1 MKTLRFFL
9 VMAAMLLVASNAD
22 AQNTMRVHHKD
33 GTIHEYSISDVDFVD
48 WYEKT
53 TPEGEGTE
61 PKFENIKINGTAY
74 HLGIS
79 GAIDLGL
86 GVKWAAYNVGAEA
99 PGEYG
104 DYFAWGETTGYND
117 GKTTFN
123 WSTYKYML
131 EGYSDWMYVTKYTTN
146 DGRMEGCWYDGE
158 TYVGTMVAG
167 VTYKNKTQ
175 LDPEDDAAH
184 VKWQGDWRMPTK
196 AELNDLLTKCTW
208 VWTTYGGHNGYI
220 VVGSTGN
227 AIFLPA
233 TGYRVDTDLVSADS
247 WGHYWSSSL
256 NGEYS
261 YRAYDLD
268 FYSDN
273 VSLYDYA
280 RCNGFSVRPVC
291 P

>member
-9 VMAAMLLVASNAD
+9 VMAAMLLAASSAD
-22 AQNTMRVHHKD
+22 AQNTMRVHQKD
-33 GTIHEYSISDVDFVD
+33 GTVHEYTITDVEFVD

-61 PKFENIKINGTAY
+61 PVYEDIDVNGTTY

-79 GAIDLGL
+79 GAIDLGI

-104 DYFAWGETTGYND
+104 DYFAWGETTGYKD
-117 GKTTFN
+117 GKTTFG
-123 WSTYKYML
+123 WSTYKYMQ
-131 EGYSDWMYVTKYTTN
+131 EGYSDYNHVTKYTTE
-146 DGRMEGCWYDGE
+146 DGWTTGCWYDGD
-158 TYVGTMVAG
+158 TYVGTTVDG

-175 LDPEDDAAH
+175 LDAEDDVAH

-196 AELNDLLTKCTW
+196 AELDDLRTKCTW
-208 VWTTYGGHNGYI
+208 VWTTYGGHNGYV
-220 VVGSTGN
+220 VVGSTGS

-233 TGYRVDTDLVSADS
+233 AGGRDDSRLIYAGSCGY
-247 WGHYWSSSL
+247 YWSSSL
-256 NGEYS
+256 SGS
-261 YRAYDLD
+261 GSCDAYNLSFSSGDVD
-268 FYSDN
+268 W
-273 VSLYDYA
+273 YDGSRYCG
-280 RCNGFSVRPVC
+280 RSVRPVC

>member
-9 VMAAMLLVASNAD
+9 VMAAMFLAASYAD
-22 AQNTMRVHHKD
+22 AQNTMRVHQKD
-33 GTIHEYSISDVDFVD
+33 GTIHKFSITDVDFVD
-48 WYEKT
+48 WCDEEA
-53 TPEGEGTE
+53 PEGEGTD
-61 PKFENIKINGTAY
+61 PKFEDIEINGTTY

-79 GAIDLGL
+79 GAIDLGI

-123 WSTYKYML
+123 YSTYKYMQ
-131 EGYSDWMYVTKYTTN
+131 EGYSDSKHVTKYTTEDN
-146 DGRMEGCWYDGE
+146 QKGGCWYDGE
-158 TYVGTMVAG
+158 TYVGTTVDG

-175 LDPEDDAAH
+175 LDAEDDAAH

-196 AELNDLLTKCTW
+196 AEQDDLRNKCSW
-208 VWTTYGGHNGYI
+208 VWTTYGGHNGYV

-233 TGYRVDTDLVSADS
+233 AGYRSDSSLGDVGS
-247 WGHYWSSSL
+247 WGGYWSSSL
-256 NGEYS
+256 DS
-261 YRAYDLD
+261 R
-268 FYSDN
+268 YSDFAC
-273 VSLYDYA
+273 SL
-280 RCNGFSVRPVC
+280 GFGSDDVDWDINSRYCGLSVRAVC

>member
-1 MKTLRFFL
+1 
-9 VMAAMLLVASNAD
+9 MAAMLFTASHAD

-33 GTIHEYSISDVDFVD
+33 GTIHEYSISDVDYVD

-61 PKFENIKINGTAY
+61 PVYEDIDVNGTTY

-123 WSTYKYML
+123 YSTYKYMQ
-131 EGYSDWMYVTKYTTN
+131 EGYSDYNHVTKYTTE
-146 DGRMEGCWYDGE
+146 DGWTEACWYEGD
-158 TYVGTMVAG
+158 TYVGTTVDG

-175 LDPEDDAAH
+175 LDAEDDVAH
-184 VKWQGDWRMPTK
+184 VKWQGYWRMPTK
-196 AELNDLLTKCTW
+196 AEQDDLLTKCTW
-208 VWTTYGGHNGYI
+208 KWTTYGDHDGY
-220 VVGSTGN
+220 VVAGSNGN

-233 TGYRVDTDLVSADS
+233 AGYRYNSDLSNAGSNGD
-247 WGHYWSSSL
+247 YWSSSL
-256 NGEYS
+256 SESSSSG
-261 YRAYDLD
+261 AYNLY
-268 FYSDN
+268 FNSDSVN
-273 VSLYDYA
+273 WSDYG
-280 RCNGFSVRPVC
+280 RYYGRSVRPVC